1 MAHSDWVCSTS
12 QFETWQMCVAYLGKE
27 GFQHEKDVMW
37 SITGSISGKSACV
50 EEASG
55 KVEKGA
61 YVSAWMRNNLFKH
74 STMGW
79 YVNKSHLREER
90 RKKLM
95 KKNCGNDRK
104 KTSFFSH
111 VNHLERMWIYFLNE
125 LSRVPKIR
133 DN

>member
-1 MAHSDWVCSTS
+1 MAPSDWVCSTS

-61 YVSAWMRNNLFKH
+61 YVSAWMRNNLSKH

-79 YVNKSHLREER
+79 YVNKSHLREE
-90 RKKLM
+90 
-95 KKNCGNDRK
+95 KN
-104 KTSFFSH
+104 
-111 VNHLERMWIYFLNE
+111 
-125 LSRVPKIR
+125 
-133 DN
+133 